1 MRIAIAFSLAAL
13 LIAAPAPASEVEG
26 VRFEERVEVG
36 GRALELQGAGLLRY
50 RWVIKAYV
58 AALYLPPG
66 TTGAQ
71 ALEDVPKRLEI
82 EYFWSLAAPDFGKAA
97 DELLRRKLPAA
108 ELARLRERLDRFH
121 SAYRDVEPGDR
132 YALTYQPGVGTEL
145 SLNDEPITTI
155 RGADFAAAYF
165 RIWLGDAPIDAGF
178 RDALLGRTP

>member
-132 YALTYQPGVGTEL
+132 YALDYAPGAGTTL
-145 SLNDEPITTI
+145 RLNGKALANVP
-155 RGADFAAAYF
+155 GADFAAAYF
-165 RIWLGDAPIDAGF
+165 GIWLGEPPLDASL
-178 RDALLGRTP
+178 RQNLLRSP